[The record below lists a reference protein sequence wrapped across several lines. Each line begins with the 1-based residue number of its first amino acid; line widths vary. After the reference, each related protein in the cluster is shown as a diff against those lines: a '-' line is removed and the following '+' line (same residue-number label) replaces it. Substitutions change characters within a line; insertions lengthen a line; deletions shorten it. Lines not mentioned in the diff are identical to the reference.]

1 MQLRASLVSS
11 VVVSI
16 ALVGCATGLSGP
28 TDGEGGAGGAPS
40 SSPATGTTTSSS
52 GSTTSSASGGGSTGE
67 GGGVATV
74 DEVYGHSPSVLYRL
88 DPQTKQVTVIG
99 SFSGC
104 DSDVIDIALDADS
117 DMYAT
122 TFGGL
127 HRVDRTTAVCTP
139 IAGGSYPNS
148 LSFVPAGTLDPN
160 VEALVGYQGS
170 TYVRIDPNS
179 GTITSVGSIG
189 GGYVSSGDIV
199 SVKGG
204 GTYLTVAGQGCG
216 DCLVEVNPSNGAL
229 VKNWGPVGHAQVF
242 GLAFWGGRA
251 YGFSNAGALFEVSF
265 GSNDVTSVPIA
276 VPNAPAGLQF
286 WGAGSSTSV
295 PLVVPQ

>member
-1 MQLRASLVSS
+1 MRRVVESFLLASLSLACSAGADDAGSTEVGSISS
-11 VVVSI
+11 S
-16 ALVGCATGLSGP
+16 TSSGAAGG
-28 TDGEGGAGGAPS
+28 TGEGGEAGVG
-40 SSPATGTTTSSS
+40 G
-52 GSTTSSASGGGSTGE
+52 GFGFGGSTGE
-67 GGGVATV
+67 GGGVATI

-99 SFSGC
+99 SFNGC
-104 DSDVIDIALDADS
+104 DSNVIDLALDADS
-117 DMYAT
+117 QMYAT

-127 HRVDRTTAVCTP
+127 YRVDRTTAVCTP

-189 GGYVSSGDIV
+189 GGYASSGDIV

-204 GTYLTVAGQGCG
+204 GTYLTVTGQGCG

-265 GSNDVTSVPIA
+265 GSDTVTSALIS

>member
-1 MQLRASLVSS
+1 MRRVVASFFIASLSLACSAGVDDTGSTEVGSS
-11 VVVSI
+11 SSS
-16 ALVGCATGLSGP
+16 TSSGAAGG
-28 TDGEGGAGGAPS
+28 TGEGGGAGVG
-40 SSPATGTTTSSS
+40 G
-52 GSTTSSASGGGSTGE
+52 GFGFGGSTGE
-67 GGGVATV
+67 GGGVATI

-104 DSDVIDIALDADS
+104 DSNVIDIALDADS
-117 DMYAT
+117 HMYAT

-127 HRVDRTTAVCTP
+127 HRVDRATAACTP

-179 GTITSVGSIG
+179 GSITNVGSIG
-189 GGYVSSGDIV
+189 GGYASSGDIV

-204 GTYLTVAGQGCG
+204 GTYLTVTGQGCG

-265 GSNDVTSVPIA
+265 GSDTVTSVLID

>member
-1 MQLRASLVSS
+1 MRWVVASFVIASLSLGCSAGTENGGTTEVGASS
-11 VVVSI
+11 TS
-16 ALVGCATGLSGP
+16 TSG
-28 TDGEGGAGGAPS
+28 GGAGGDD
-40 SSPATGTTTSSS
+40 
-52 GSTTSSASGGGSTGE
+52 ASGVGGGFGFGGSTGE
-67 GGGVATV
+67 GGGLPTI
-74 DEVYGHSPSVLYRL
+74 DEVYGHSPSTLYRL

-104 DSDVIDIALDADS
+104 DSNVIDIALDADS
-117 DMYAT
+117 NMYAT

-127 HRVDRTTAVCTP
+127 FRVDRATAVCTP

-170 TYVRIDPNS
+170 TYVRIDPTS
-179 GTITSVGSIG
+179 GTVTNVGSLG
-189 GGYVSSGDIV
+189 GGYASSGDIV

-204 GTYLTVAGQGCG
+204 GTYLTVTGQGCG

-229 VKNWGPVGHAQVF
+229 VKNWGPVGHSQVF

-265 GSNDVTSVPIA
+265 GSDDVTSVLID
-276 VPNAPAGLQF
+276 VPGAPAGLQF